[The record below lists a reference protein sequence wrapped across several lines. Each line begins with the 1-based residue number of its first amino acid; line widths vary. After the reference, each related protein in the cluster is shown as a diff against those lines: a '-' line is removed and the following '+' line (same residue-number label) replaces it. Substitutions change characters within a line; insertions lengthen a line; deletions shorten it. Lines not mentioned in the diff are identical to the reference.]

1 MGWVYCTNPI
11 TTALLILTDKA
22 NSEAY
27 CSRCKRK
34 FSSQQALQQH
44 FDDSTSHN
52 RCEVC
57 GFDGS
62 TWEKSLEHYRTTKH
76 RVVCQGCDDGEGMIW
91 VPGSQEYF
99 DHLKEQNVCK
109 TCQTHFESTSNLENV
124 SEALYFRNLLLTPAL
139 ASNGAFGTID

>member
-1 MGWVYCTNPI
+1 MMGWVYYPDHCCYYCS
-11 TTALLILTDKA
+11 TDKA
-22 NSEAY
+22 SRKAY

-34 FSSQQALQQH
+34 FSSRQALQQYY
-44 FDDSTSHN
+44 DDFASHY

-62 TWEKSLEHYRTTKH
+62 TWEESLEHFRTTKH

-91 VPGSQEYF
+91 VPRSQEYL

-109 TCQTHFESTSNLENV
+109 TCQMHFESTSNLDNV
-124 SEALYFRNLLLTPAL
+124 SQGLFSRKLCLTPAL

>member
-1 MGWVYCTNPI
+1 MGWVHSFDYCCYSC
-11 TTALLILTDKA
+11 LTDKA
-22 NSEAY
+22 YREVY

-44 FDDSTSHN
+44 YHRSASHN

-57 GFDGS
+57 GSDRS
-62 TWEKSLEHYRTTKH
+62 TWEELLEHHRTTKH
-76 RVVCQGCDDGEGMIW
+76 RVVCQGCNDGNGMTW
-91 VPGSQEYF
+91 VPRSQEYR

-109 TCQTHFESTSNLENV
+109 SCQRHFDSTSNLDNV
-124 SEALYFRNLLLTPAL
+124 SEASYFRNLRLTPAL